1 MPKRSDDVTS
11 PRDTAIRWWQERSES
26 GVYAG
31 AREHLPEPAAVRYLR
46 ANELLAETPSGWGWV
61 LLSRENA
68 DAAAALRHNY
78 WPLVRVL
85 LTRYQPAAVERV
97 SAVRLHIGE
106 ENLHSYLQV
115 AQSSVTTKRV
125 AQVAPGLAVEIRNS
139 NASLEPEA
147 IVEVSAR
154 GVGIPVLSP
163 ARTLLSLTLSDVRDN
178 RDLVLSWLLSLRLAR
193 FDLEAAYRS
202 APRHVL
208 LARFGHLA
216 EEIGNRRLAEQIR
229 EVLAAEH
236 RTPVGRA
243 HTRVGAEIAV
253 PRYIVSQPSLR
264 EPWSDRLRA
273 RLAKVLDVVAPVV
286 EEVESKVERLS
297 LTDVLARARV
307 EKLEDTYHSTTIEG
321 YRITREDVRAVVE
334 GVAFA
339 GKTAQDVERLMA
351 LKGYSQAFERALEMI
366 GGSRQADGPRLTES
380 DCHDLYVELWGP
392 SVDAAIVTAAALRGW
407 RTDPVY
413 IKNSSYVPPAP
424 EKVSTLMRVLTEEVS
439 RMEAGPV
446 TRATALHWGFVHVHP
461 YKDGNGR
468 VARLLM
474 NVVLGAGGFPWTT
487 IRADQKNA
495 YFAALEHAHVAE
507 NYVPFAELIR
517 DSVLRSASA
526 A

>member
-1 MPKRSDDVTS
+1 MRDAATPKEA
-11 PRDTAIRWWQERSES
+11 AIRWWQERSES

-31 AREHLPEPAAVRYLR
+31 AREGLPDAAALRYLR
-46 ANELLAETPSGWGWV
+46 ANGLVAETPGGWGWV
-61 LLSRENA
+61 LLSREHA
-68 DAAAALRHNY
+68 DANAALRHNY
-78 WPLVRVL
+78 WPLVGVL

-106 ENLHSYLQV
+106 ENLLPDLQV
-115 AQSSVTTKRV
+115 VQSSAATRRV
-125 AQVAPGLAVEIRNS
+125 AEIVPGLGVEIR
-139 NASLEPEA
+139 AAAHPLGPEQ
-147 IVEVSAR
+147 IVEVTAGSVR
-154 GVGIPVLSP
+154 IPLLSP
-163 ARTLLSLTLSDVRDN
+163 ARTLLSLTLSDVRDH

-193 FDLEAAYRS
+193 PDLESAYQS

-216 EEIGNRRLAEQIR
+216 EEIGNRRLSDQIR
-229 EVLAAEH
+229 DVLASEH
-236 RTPVGRA
+236 RHPVNRA

-273 RLAKVLDVVAPVV
+273 RLAKVLEIVSPVA
-286 EEVESKVERLS
+286 EEAESKIDRLS
-297 LTDVLARARV
+297 LAEVLARARI

-334 GVAFA
+334 GSPYQ
-339 GKTAQDVERLMA
+339 GKTPQEIERLMA
-351 LKGYSQAFERALEMI
+351 LKGYSQAFERTLEMI
-366 GGSRQADGPRLTES
+366 GASRQAGGSRVTEP

-392 SVDAAIVTAAALRGW
+392 SVDAGIVTAAALRGW

-439 RMEAGPV
+439 RMDTGPL
-446 TRATALHWGFVHVHP
+446 TRAIALHWGFVHVHP

-468 VARLLM
+468 ISRLLM
-474 NVVLGAGGFPWTT
+474 NLVLGAGGFPWTT
-487 IRADQKNA
+487 IRADQRNP
-495 YFAALEHAHVAE
+495 YFAALEHAHVGE
-507 NYVPFAELIR
+507 NYLPFAELIR
-517 DSVLRSASA
+517 DCVMRSVRGG
-526 A
+526 